1 MSDSESP
8 RLEDTL
14 GPAEW
19 SILKPHSDRNAVFL
33 VLAPLDLLTV
43 GQALE
48 KDDTEKVSAWL
59 QSSLLLRP
67 SSDQIAS
74 WNATPSKTFQT
85 LVVAP
90 YVLIQEVLS

>member
-1 MSDSESP
+1 MSDSQSP

-19 SILKPHSDRNAVFL
+19 SIIKPHSDRNAVFL
-33 VLAPLDLLTV
+33 VLPPLDLLSV

-48 KDDTEKVSAWL
+48 KDDTDRVSSWL
-59 QSSLLLRP
+59 KSSLLVRP
-67 SSDQIAS
+67 SSDQIAT

-90 YVLIQEVLS
+90 YVLIQEILS

>member
-1 MSDSESP
+1 MSDSQSP
-8 RLEDTL
+8 RLDDTL

-19 SILKPHSDRNAVFL
+19 SILKPHSNRNAVFL
-33 VLAPLDLLTV
+33 VLPPLDLLSV

-59 QSSLLLRP
+59 KSSLLVRP
-67 SSDQIAS
+67 SSDQIAT

-90 YVLIQEVLS
+90 YVLIQEILS